1 MFEIAARS
9 NRTVMSKNFE
19 LLQRIGNVEALFETS
34 IQGDDAVPAAKD
46 GPNLALDKETFERI
60 ILNASLPDV
69 FETVTD
75 PPLGTFGA
83 WSELRPDVLEQNK
96 ASVSQDDDYAAVF
109 RPSENPISWLNYFDS
124 HLEENS
130 SQNTLKGPAS
140 PKTAATEQK
149 LSSPTSPAGKE
160 SAAPVREK
168 ARQGV
173 RPKFSPSFEW
183 VDGIK
188 RAASKWEWKSP
199 ASSNQ
204 RRDDID
210 AIAREEEFK
219 LVQRVF
225 PGNQGSPRVALFAS
239 LEGES
244 GCGSICARTGKIL
257 ASRAEG
263 PVCVVDANFQTPS
276 LHEYFGV
283 ENLKGLAEAAVE
295 SGPIQNFVQQI
306 PEHDLWLMP
315 SGMSASQLRFPT
327 LADGIRA
334 RIKELRDTFRY
345 VVIHSGPLRLHAS
358 TMQLSRWTD
367 GVVLVV
373 EANSTRKEAAR
384 RVKDN
389 LAAANVSV
397 LGVVLNNRV
406 FPIPDAIYRR
416 LLG

>member
-160 SAAPVREK
+160 SAP
-168 ARQGV
+168 Q
-173 RPKFSPSFEW
+173 
-183 VDGIK
+183 
-188 RAASKWEWKSP
+188 
-199 ASSNQ
+199 
-204 RRDDID
+204 
-210 AIAREEEFK
+210 
-219 LVQRVF
+219 
-225 PGNQGSPRVALFAS
+225 
-239 LEGES
+239 
-244 GCGSICARTGKIL
+244 
-257 ASRAEG
+257 
-263 PVCVVDANFQTPS
+263 
-276 LHEYFGV
+276 
-283 ENLKGLAEAAVE
+283 
-295 SGPIQNFVQQI
+295 
-306 PEHDLWLMP
+306 
-315 SGMSASQLRFPT
+315 
-327 LADGIRA
+327 
-334 RIKELRDTFRY
+334 
-345 VVIHSGPLRLHAS
+345 
-358 TMQLSRWTD
+358 
-367 GVVLVV
+367 
-373 EANSTRKEAAR
+373 
-384 RVKDN
+384 
-389 LAAANVSV
+389 
-397 LGVVLNNRV
+397 
-406 FPIPDAIYRR
+406 
-416 LLG
+416 